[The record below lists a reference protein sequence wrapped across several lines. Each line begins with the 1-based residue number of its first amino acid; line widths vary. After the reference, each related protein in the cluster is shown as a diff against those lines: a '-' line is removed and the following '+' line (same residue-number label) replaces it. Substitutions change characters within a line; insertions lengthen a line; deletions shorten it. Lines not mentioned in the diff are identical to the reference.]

1 MLAKPFF
8 VVGGVYCLNMSKLQ
22 ALFSK
27 VLIFCENKSDVD
39 DVHEYLLLKAVEA
52 RENSGSFTSLP
63 AWPTIDHGWNQTHP
77 NHFGGFFCE
86 SESIEPPFNGYDL
99 QYFDYTHFLSMMNG
113 KSA

>member
-52 RENSGSFTSLP
+52 RENSASFTSLP

-77 NHFGGFFCE
+77 NHFGLYTFSIHDE
-86 SESIEPPFNGYDL
+86 RQISETMRNISYRNI
-99 QYFDYTHFLSMMNG
+99 S
-113 KSA
+113 